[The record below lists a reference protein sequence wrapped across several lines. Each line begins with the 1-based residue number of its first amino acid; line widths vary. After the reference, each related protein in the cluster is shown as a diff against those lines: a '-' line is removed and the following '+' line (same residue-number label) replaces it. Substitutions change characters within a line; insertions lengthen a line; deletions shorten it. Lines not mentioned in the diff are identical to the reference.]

1 MEKAEAYREFE
12 RLKRMDEFRMYYY
25 RDGLTFIYIELGAR
39 IEQSQ
44 GINIEKD
51 GVELIT
57 IKIDEPMNREEFE
70 NFCKTSHFFK
80 LGDDGVFEKL
90 IVDDSKL

>member
-1 MEKAEAYREFE
+1 MEKAEAYHELE

-25 RDGLTFIYIELGAR
+25 RDDLTFIYIELGAR

-51 GVELIT
+51 GVELAV

-70 NFCKTSHFFK
+70 NFCKTSHLFK
-80 LGDDGVFEKL
+80 MGADGFFEK
-90 IVDDSKL
+90 V

>member
-1 MEKAEAYREFE
+1 
-12 RLKRMDEFRMYYY
+12 MDEFRMYYY

-39 IEQSQ
+39 IEQRQ

-51 GVELIT
+51 GEELIA

-70 NFCKTSHFFK
+70 DFCKTSHFFQTWR
-80 LGDDGVFEKL
+80 
-90 IVDDSKL
+90 